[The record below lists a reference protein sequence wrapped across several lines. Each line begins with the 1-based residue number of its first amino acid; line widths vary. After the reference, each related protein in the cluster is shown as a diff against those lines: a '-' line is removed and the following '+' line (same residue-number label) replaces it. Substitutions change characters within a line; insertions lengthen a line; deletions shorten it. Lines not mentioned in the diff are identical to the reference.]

1 MPETQNPMQEVRVE
15 KVVVNIGVG
24 EAGERLIQSENL
36 LEELT
41 GRKPVRT
48 RASRNAA
55 GFGIRRGQEVG
66 VKVTLRGDAAEEFL
80 DEALFTTGHRLPGW
94 AFDDNGNV
102 SFGIDDHTDFEKMN
116 YDPDV
121 GIFGMDVTV
130 VLQRPGTRVEKRRLR
145 STRVGEEQ
153 RVHWEDAMD
162 LMEDEF
168 DVEVI

>member
-1 MPETQNPMQEVRVE
+1 MAETENPMRQVRIE

-24 EAGERLIQSENL
+24 EAGERLIQAEEL
-36 LEELT
+36 LQELT
-41 GRKPVRT
+41 GRQPVRT
-48 RASRNAA
+48 TAGKKAA

-66 VKVTLRGDAAEEFL
+66 VKVTLRRDKAEEFL
-80 DEALFTTGHRLPGW
+80 DEALFTRAHRLPGW

-102 SFGIDDHTDFEKMN
+102 SFGVDDHTDFEKMS

-121 GIFGMDVTV
+121 GIFGLDVTV
-130 VLQRPGTRVEKRRLR
+130 VLERPGKRVEKRRIR
-145 STRVGEEQ
+145 SNRVGDKQ